1 MKVIPIESFG
11 GVSGPLEVTGNEN
24 YVTYIVKELTG
35 NIAVTGSDELYV
47 AYFNFSGAATTGGF
61 YSGFASPPEVV
72 FDVELEVLGSCI
84 KQNGESNILLTADN
98 IENFDS
104 IRWLIENEFGTF
116 IPTGNTET
124 TFKPTVAGAYKL
136 EGVLECSN
144 LNFLSN
150 KIVISICPS
159 DTDQDGII
167 DNIDLDKDN
176 DGISNNIESFG
187 NASIDLT
194 NEESPSVKFEKNE
207 TINTSILEN
216 GGVITSVP
224 ADVNAFEGSENGV
237 FKSTVFAG
245 NDVQLNYRISF
256 KEKLNIIFG

>member
-1 MKVIPIESFG
+1 M
-11 GVSGPLEVTGNEN
+11 
-24 YVTYIVKELTG
+24 VKELTG

-61 YSGFASPPEVV
+61 YSGFASPPEIVY
-72 FDVELEVLGSCI
+72 DVELEVLGSCI

-124 TFKPTVAGAYKL
+124 TFKPTIAGSYKL

-150 KIVISICPS
+150 KNHFVCPP
-159 DTDQDGII
+159 DFDQDGII
-167 DNIDLDKDN
+167 DNFDLDNDN
-176 DGISNNIESFG
+176 DGIPDGSDNCPLTSNNNQEDSDLDGIG
-187 NASIDLT
+187 NACDSD
-194 NEESPSVKFEKNE
+194 NDND
-207 TINTSILEN
+207 
-216 GGVITSVP
+216 GVSDAIEIAMGTDP
-224 ADVNAFEGSENGV
+224 LD
-237 FKSTVFAG
+237 
-245 NDVQLNYRISF
+245 
-256 KEKLNIIFG
+256 